1 MAKLN
6 VKTTPSNN
14 TVVQG
19 QALTA
24 SIANNIGTGIF
35 VTDDVS
41 LNNSLETIFGN
52 TQNLPDN
59 NKNVVD
65 NIVDL
70 DNKIDTTKSD
80 LTQSMDA
87 KIAIAKQDIS
97 SSVLTDVDQKILDAR
112 NDIDSKVDQT
122 LQPLKTKVRD
132 LEQSVSTLD
141 TDTKQ
146 MFNLFN
152 QDLNTKFSQLDN
164 KLVTEV
170 GNVTNGIDGKITVET
185 SKLSTDI
192 NNKLQQFDTKVT
204 QDLADAKQELNDKID
219 NLPSSTPAIN
229 ALEQRLDT
237 VEPKVDTLEN
247 NFTTLEGKHNTL
259 SRKVTTV
266 ESDLNNQ
273 ITKLNKL
280 EGTVNTEIKKIPTLA
295 SNVRDID
302 NKVDD
307 NLNLTKQK
315 VTEIND
321 KVDQELLKVNQSVSK
336 IDPLV
341 LKVDGH
347 ETRIQNVE
355 AKADT
360 NEQTL
365 NTLGSKV
372 NVAEQKSIEAL
383 NIANKNTQK
392 VTALEGTVTQ
402 VESDLQD
409 TNNNVRDLTSKV
421 DDNLAEIT
429 KLKAKDSDLEQK
441 ITATDAKITPLS
453 QKVDQNTAKLTT
465 VESNV
470 TNLTKKLTTV
480 ENKANEVDTVKASLS
495 TLEGKVDQG
504 LQDVKTSVAGV
515 VQEQTALK
523 QSVQLVSGNVTNLEQ
538 TVTQLENKVQN
549 GNQSVTGLEARVQT
563 AETKITAAEQ
573 GLQLSLAGLDAANK
587 KDLQIEANLSAT
599 TQKVDAVEPKV
610 TTLEQNV
617 QSLQPKVN
625 TNTQSIQD
633 LTTKVSDVTQQATD
647 LDNKIDTVDAK
658 IDPLSKKLT
667 QVEAT
672 VTSNTQTA
680 NDALQ
685 KATNAE
691 SIANGLDGRVSA
703 NEGNINALQ
712 TSVSDL
718 ETVRDDIK
726 QDIKDL
732 QLKDTTLEANYSVL
746 NNKVTANETNV
757 NKLNNKVSSLEQK
770 DQDLE
775 QAIQTTDGKIDPIKQ
790 SVTALTQKV
799 TTVEQTAN
807 SANQLATS
815 VNGEVTTLKQTV
827 ADHSQTLG
835 QLDTTIDGKVQALD
849 TKLSATISGLDT
861 KVQANTGKVNQVE
874 TNLQG
879 IDTRVGQVEI
889 DLNNLTS
896 TVDSNRQTLEQSIH
910 DVNTDLGAKI
920 DTLNN
925 TTIPDLD
932 TKLDTKIDTTKV
944 DISNETD
951 QKINTVKDELNLEID
966 LLKNSK
972 TTSFSQFNT
981 TVFSYREKVPGLD
994 PAIANSPL
1002 GPIYRIPT
1010 LCIGD
1015 DGVIHVA
1022 ADARERATDQER
1034 IEVVYARSFDGGK
1047 TWDKKVVGRRLTTG
1061 NNVDEATS
1069 RVMDP
1074 TLLYAGN
1081 GELYILAGRWTKGRK
1096 NWTQN
1101 QDSKNNWD
1109 AALLIKSRDNGAT
1122 WTQHTIGVA
1131 RPRDPE
1137 GTHIAVSNF
1146 PSTCKGFLGGI
1157 DAGIK
1162 HSSGRLV
1169 FAIQLTKGTSGSAET
1184 GLLYSD
1190 DGVTWTFSTETTGGV
1205 NYEPAL
1211 AELIDGRLLIHCRS
1225 EDADAVVNGK
1235 STKKAFITSDFGDS
1249 YQEFTP
1255 LSKKIGSSG
1264 GNGPGHRS
1272 EGGLM
1277 ANKTVNGKS
1286 IIAACYPQNTLEPE
1300 LGNSTLEYGRN
1311 QITLYG
1317 INLKKHSVVP
1327 IQMIQYESGAG
1338 PTTSGDPDF
1347 INGPIYGGY
1356 SSLDYNSTSDGEY
1369 LVVVYEDKLG
1379 ISIKNL
1385 SNHIPRLERYCE
1397 PDEEVIR
1404 DKFKDY
1410 YINVDMTELPNERF
1424 VNSLDNEGHLKYDL
1438 SVIGFTGQDTITRSK
1453 LLPNGYRFTIPNKP
1467 TQTSNGLRGYIKIPS
1482 QNVNII
1488 TVVCTIAFPDPRID
1502 GNTNGTWFPVW
1513 KLASHLD
1520 SPWWT
1525 CGVNVNIPADG
1536 FNAEIELMGA
1546 RAPNNVVSWPDF
1558 QYGRPFHL
1566 VLEYTSNEL
1575 KLYVDG
1581 VLLGK
1586 GNYDTTNNFSFNK
1599 ILNMTKSL
1607 AVGGD
1612 GKVKE
1617 YTSEVGNF
1625 YIFTR
1630 KLTDEE
1636 MKYGSYRTSE
1646 DIVDSSFDRMN
1657 YITDLL
1663 KAEVTYLKKRLRKAE
1678 IGNVFSEVNKIPMF
1692 EDLRL
1697 NFIPRHFKINDIT
1710 NDLVLEENYHVEFKY
1725 QDNVLTN
1732 FDSDVTS
1739 SQNDNTSGYVTT
1751 GDGYLYIGK
1760 DKEFHTFDISRLNL
1774 DPNNGYTI
1782 QLKWKS
1788 HGPTHQ
1794 STVGAYFMY
1803 TLPGN
1808 TFPGNNWRDLINGS
1822 GLLLKSYSTTTN
1834 TSQRFGFNGALASSS
1849 TVGTEVGD
1857 IRPQTMCSIVI
1868 TVEGRTVKLYIDG
1881 ALVNTETSN
1890 LDLEI
1895 GQIGLTRKVNNN
1907 AFSNIEIHALRAWG
1921 KALTDNEVASITNI

>member
-24 SIANNIGTGIF
+24 SITSTIGTGIF
-35 VTDDVS
+35 VTDDAS
-41 LNNSLETIFGN
+41 LSNSLETIFGN

-80 LTQSMDA
+80 LTQDMDT

-97 SSVLTDVDQKILDAR
+97 NSVLADVDQKILDAKT
-112 NDIDSKVDQT
+112 DIDNTVDQT
-122 LQPLKTKVRD
+122 LKPLQTKVRD

-170 GNVTNGIDGKITVET
+170 GNVTNGIDGKISVQV
-185 SKLSTDI
+185 SQLSTDI

-247 NFTTLEGKHNTL
+247 NFTSLESKHNTL

-273 ITKLNKL
+273 ITRLNRL

-302 NKVDD
+302 TKVDD
-307 NLNLTKQK
+307 NLNLVKQK

-365 NTLGSKV
+365 NTLEPKV

-392 VTALEGTVTQ
+392 VTALEGNVTQ
-402 VESDLQD
+402 LESDLQD
-409 TNNNVRDLTSKV
+409 TNNNVSDLSNKA
-421 DDNLAEIT
+421 DSNLAEIT
-429 KLKAKDSDLEQK
+429 KLKQKDTDLDQK
-441 ITATDAKITPLS
+441 IDGVDAKITPLS
-453 QKVDQNTAKLTT
+453 QKVDQNTAKVTT
-465 VESNV
+465 VESNL
-470 TNLTKKLTTV
+470 NKLTTKVSTV
-480 ENKANEVDTVKASLS
+480 EQKANEVDTVKANV
-495 TLEGKVDQG
+495 TALEGKVDQG
-504 LQDVKTSVAGV
+504 LQDVRTSVADV

-523 QSVQLVSGNVTNLEQ
+523 QSVQLVSGNVTTLEQ

-573 GLQLSLAGLDAANK
+573 GIQLSLAGLDAANK

-599 TQKVDAVEPKV
+599 TQKVDTLDPKV
-610 TTLEQNV
+610 SNLEQNV
-617 QSLQPKVN
+617 QSLQAKVN
-625 TNTQSIQD
+625 TNTQSVQD

-718 ETVRDDIK
+718 EAVRDDIK

-770 DQDLE
+770 DQALE

-827 ADHSQTLG
+827 ADHTQTLG
-835 QLDTTIDGKVQALD
+835 QLDATIDGKVQALD
-849 TKLSATISGLDT
+849 TKLSGTISG
-861 KVQANTGKVNQVE
+861 
-874 TNLQG
+874 
-879 IDTRVGQVEI
+879 
-889 DLNNLTS
+889 
-896 TVDSNRQTLEQSIH
+896 
-910 DVNTDLGAKI
+910 
-920 DTLNN
+920 
-925 TTIPDLD
+925 
-932 TKLDTKIDTTKV
+932 LDTKIDTTKV

-1010 LCIGD
+1010 LRIGD

-1022 ADARERATDQER
+1022 SDVRERATDQER

-1081 GELYILAGRWTKGRK
+1081 GELYILAGRWTRGSK

-1109 AALLIKSRDNGAT
+1109 AALLIKSTDNGAT
-1122 WTQHTIGVA
+1122 WTQHTIGGVT
-1131 RPRDPE
+1131 PRDPE
-1137 GTHIAVSNF
+1137 GTHITIRNF

-1169 FAIQLTKGTSGSAET
+1169 FAIQMTSVKPGTAET
-1184 GLLYSD
+1184 ALLYSD
-1190 DGVTWTFSTETTGGV
+1190 DGVTWTFSGESTGGI

-1211 AELIDGRLLIHCRS
+1211 AELPDGRLLIHCRS

-1235 STKKAFITSDFGDS
+1235 STKKAFITSDFGDT
-1249 YQEFTP
+1249 YQEFMP

-1272 EGGLM
+1272 EGGLT

-1286 IIAACYPQNTLEPE
+1286 IIAACYPQNTMEPE

-1502 GNTNGTWFPVW
+1502 GNTNSTWFPVW
-1513 KLASHLD
+1513 KLASHLT

-1525 CGVNVNIPADG
+1525 CGVNINIPADG
-1536 FNAEIELMGA
+1536 FNTEIELMGA
-1546 RAPNNVVSWPDF
+1546 KAPNNVVSWPDF
-1558 QYGRPFHL
+1558 QYGKPFHL

-1581 VLLGK
+1581 VLLGN

-1599 ILNMTKSL
+1599 ILNMTNSL

-1774 DPNNGYTI
+1774 DPNDGYTI

-1794 STVGAYFMY
+1794 STLGAYFMY

-1834 TSQRFGFNGALASSS
+1834 TSQRFAFNGALASSS

>member
-24 SIANNIGTGIF
+24 SITSTIGTGIF

-97 SSVLTDVDQKILDAR
+97 SSVLTDVDQKILDAK

-170 GNVTNGIDGKITVET
+170 GNVTNGIDGRITVQV
-185 SKLSTDI
+185 SQLSTDI

-247 NFTTLEGKHNTL
+247 NFTSLESKHNTL

-302 NKVDD
+302 TKVDD
-307 NLNLTKQK
+307 NLNLVKQK

-347 ETRIQNVE
+347 EIRIQNVE

-365 NTLGSKV
+365 NTLSPKV
-372 NVAEQKSIEAL
+372 QVAEQKSIEAL

-409 TNNNVRDLTSKV
+409 TNNNVSDLSNKTDS
-421 DDNLAEIT
+421 NLAEIT
-429 KLKAKDSDLEQK
+429 KLKQKDTDLDQK
-441 ITATDAKITPLS
+441 IDGVDAKITPLS
-453 QKVDQNTAKLTT
+453 QKVDQNTTKVTT
-465 VESNV
+465 VESNL
-470 TNLTKKLTTV
+470 NKLTTKVSTV
-480 ENKANEVDTVKASLS
+480 EQKANEVDTVKASVT

-504 LQDVKTSVAGV
+504 LQDVRTTVAGV

-523 QSVQLVSGNVTNLEQ
+523 QSVQLVSGNVTTLEQ

-599 TQKVDAVEPKV
+599 TQKVDTLDPKV
-610 TTLEQNV
+610 SNLEQNV
-617 QSLQPKVN
+617 QSLQAKVN
-625 TNTQSIQD
+625 TNTQSVQD

-732 QLKDTTLEANYSVL
+732 QLKDTTIEANYSVL

-770 DQDLE
+770 DQALE

-827 ADHSQTLG
+827 ADHTQTLG
-835 QLDTTIDGKVQALD
+835 QLDATIDGKVQALD

-879 IDTRVGQVEI
+879 IDTRVGQVET

-910 DVNTDLGAKI
+910 DVNTDLSTKI
-920 DTLNN
+920 DTINN

-932 TKLDTKIDTTKV
+932 TRLDTKIDRTKSDV
-944 DISNETD
+944 NVETNAKLRQLDNKLSLKIDAISNGGND
-951 QKINTVKDELNLEID
+951 NG
-966 LLKNSK
+966 
-972 TTSFSQFNT
+972 FSQFNT
-981 TVFSYREKVPGLD
+981 KVFKYKEAILGLD
-994 PAIANSPL
+994 PDL
-1002 GPIYRIPT
+1002 GRNDHGPVYRIPSVR
-1010 LCIGD
+1010 IGD
-1015 DGVIHVA
+1015 DGVIHLTCDV
-1022 ADARERATDQER
+1022 RESGGDQER

-1047 TWDKKVVGRRLTTG
+1047 TWDKKVVGRRLKTG

-1081 GELYILAGRWTKGRK
+1081 GNLYILAGRWTKGSS

-1109 AALLIKSRDNGAT
+1109 AALMIKSTDNGET
-1122 WTQHTIGVA
+1122 WEQHTIGHPTVN
-1131 RPRDPE
+1131 DPE
-1137 GTHIAVSNF
+1137 GNHIDVINI

-1157 DAGIK
+1157 DAGLR
-1162 HSSGRLV
+1162 HTSGKLI
-1169 FAIQLTKGTSGSAET
+1169 FAIQFTKDVNGECKSA
-1184 GLLYSD
+1184 LLFSD
-1190 DGVTWTFSTETTGGV
+1190 DGVRWSFSTGATPGI
-1205 NYEPAL
+1205 NYEPAIM
-1211 AELIDGRLLIHCRS
+1211 ELPDGKIVIHCRS
-1225 EDADAVVNGK
+1225 EDPDAVVNGK
-1235 STKKAFITSDFGDS
+1235 AMKKAFITPDMGANFFPYS
-1249 YQEFTP
+1249 P
-1255 LSKKIGSSG
+1255 LDKVIGSNTGSTG
-1264 GNGPGHRS
+1264 GHKS
-1272 EGGLM
+1272 EGGLF
-1277 ANKTVNGKS
+1277 ANRTINGRW
-1286 IIAACYPQNTLEPE
+1286 IIGACYPQNTVDGN
-1300 LGNSTLEYGRN
+1300 LGNSTSDYGRN
-1311 QITLYG
+1311 QITLYAV
-1317 INLKKHSVVP
+1317 NPVKHKKTP
-1327 IQMIQYESGAG
+1327 LQMIYYKSGASTSQTDTT
-1338 PTTSGDPDF
+1338 PTYTGTP
-1347 INGPIYGGY
+1347 YGGY
-1356 SSLDYNSTSDGEY
+1356 SALTYKACADGEY
-1369 LVVVYEDKLG
+1369 LVCAYEDALG

-1385 SNHIPRLERYCE
+1385 SDLIPRLEDYCDPRE
-1397 PDEEVIR
+1397 RIIKDR
-1404 DKFKDY
+1404 FRDY
-1410 YINVDMTELPNERF
+1410 YFTADTTNLPLNNF
-1424 VNSLDNEGHLKYDL
+1424 VTCLDGKGRYFSNFVVK
-1438 SVIGFTGQDTITRSK
+1438 GFENNDTITRSSLVK
-1453 LLPNGYRFTIPNKP
+1453 NGYRFKIINKSSNK
-1467 TQTSNGLRGYIKIPS
+1467 TNNGLRSWIRLPMLATEM
-1482 QNVNII
+1482 
-1488 TVVCTIAFPDPRID
+1488 TVSLQIAFPSPLSEGI
-1502 GNTNGTWFPVW
+1502 TNSPWFPVFKFGFDQYGSNW
-1513 KLASHLD
+1513 LAGINLE
-1520 SPWWT
+1520 
-1525 CGVNVNIPADG
+1525 IPANG
-1536 FNAEIELMGA
+1536 QNVRVELVRG
-1546 RAPNNVVSWPDF
+1546 RQGQNILGWPDF
-1558 QYGRPFHL
+1558 
-1566 VLEYTSNEL
+1566 EYDRVYHMVVEYDSVGIH
-1575 KLYVDG
+1575 LYVDG
-1581 VLLGK
+1581 VHFGSAA
-1586 GNYDTTNNFSFNK
+1586 YDNGYSFASITTGTNSINF
-1599 ILNMTKSL
+1599 
-1607 AVGGD
+1607 GGD
-1612 GKVKE
+1612 WFQKE
-1617 YTSEVGNF
+1617 YISEIGNF
-1625 YIFTR
+1625 YVFMR
-1630 KLTDEE
+1630 KLTDLE
-1636 MKYGSYRTSE
+1636 KRYGMYKRSDPITS
-1646 DIVDSSFDRMN
+1646 SSFETMIELNEVLRNQIRELQMEVRRAKTIAIYPDFVNVPQTDFLKLN
-1657 YITDLL
+1657 YIP
-1663 KAEVTYLKKRLRKAE
+1663 Y
-1678 IGNVFSEVNKIPMF
+1678 
-1692 EDLRL
+1692 
-1697 NFIPRHFKINDIT
+1697 HFKHNISKNE
-1710 NDLVLEENYHVEFKY
+1710 LVLYDNCPTYFKRENTIITGFGP
-1725 QDNVLTN
+1725 DT
-1732 FDSDVTS
+1732 TAA
-1739 SQNDNTSGYVTT
+1739 QNDSTSGYVTT
-1751 GDGYLYIGK
+1751 GDGYLFIGRMQNA
-1760 DKEFHTFDISRLNL
+1760 HTVDVRSLGLNSQE
-1774 DPNNGYTI
+1774 GYSVEYR
-1782 QLKWKS
+1782 WKIA
-1788 HGPTHQ
+1788 G
-1794 STVGAYFMY
+1794 TVVRSQPDSVCFYMNPGNVF
-1803 TLPGN
+1803 LPGQ
-1808 TFPGNNWRDLINGS
+1808 TFIGNGS
-1822 GLLLKSYSTTTN
+1822 FLLKSG
-1834 TSQRFGFNGALASSS
+1834 RSS
-1849 TVGTEVGD
+1849 TVTSQKLVLQGGFNSSNTLNNEFGD
-1857 IRPQTMCSIVI
+1857 IAPDTLCKMMV
-1868 TVEGRTVKLYIDG
+1868 VVNGRSFKIYIDG
-1881 ALVNTETSN
+1881 VEVKSETIMI
-1890 LDLEI
+1890 DWI
-1895 GQIGLTRKVNNN
+1895 VGQIGFIRNNN
-1907 AFSNIEIHALRAWG
+1907 NQIFTGIEVHGLKAWNR
-1921 KALTDNEVASITNI
+1921 ALTPQEVQQMASL